1 MDSSGGHAGNQSRNR
16 TGAGITKNTTVSDT
30 LHYPKVVLV
39 TGACR
44 FLGGYLTARLAQ
56 NPLINRVI
64 AVDAITPSKDM
75 LRRMGRAEFV
85 RADIRNPFIAKVIRN
100 GDVDTVVHAA
110 AASYAPRTGGGAAL
124 KEFNVM
130 GAMQLFAACQK
141 APSVRRVVLKSTSEV
156 YGSSARDPVMF
167 TEDSS
172 SRRPFHAGF
181 PKDSLDIE
189 GYARGLGRR
198 RPDVAVTIL
207 RLANMIGPAMDTTLS
222 RYLAGPLVPTVVGRD
237 ARLQLLHEQDAL
249 GALER
254 AAMAGKAGTFN
265 IGASGIVMLSQAIRR
280 AGRIPFPIPG
290 FALWALDSLR
300 KANRH
305 SELNRE
311 QLDYLSFGR
320 VMDTTRMRE
329 TLDYHPKWTTA
340 EAFDDYVRGRALTPI
355 IDPQWVRSLE
365 GTAVAVAQCLGSRTS
380 VPRVGGR

>member
-1 MDSSGGHAGNQSRNR
+1 MRVNSSGGPTGSGTDRDTGNRFGNALQP
-16 TGAGITKNTTVSDT
+16 
-30 LHYPKVVLV
+30 PKVVLV

-56 NPLINRVI
+56 NPMIQRVI
-64 AVDAITPSKDM
+64 AVDAIAPSKDM

-85 RADIRNPFIAKVIRN
+85 RADIRNPFIGKVIRN
-100 GDVDTVVHAA
+100 GEVDTVVHAA
-110 AASYAPRTGGGAAL
+110 AASYAPRSGGGAAL
-124 KEFNVM
+124 KELNVM

-156 YGSSARDPVMF
+156 YGSSPHDPVMF

-172 SRRPFHAGF
+172 SRRPFHEGF

-198 RPDVAVTIL
+198 RTDVTVTIL

-254 AAMAGKAGTFN
+254 AAMAGKSGTFN
-265 IGASGIVMLSQAIRR
+265 VGASGIIMLSQAIRR
-280 AGRIPFPIPG
+280 AGRIPLPIPG
-290 FALWALDSLR
+290 FALWALDSVR
-300 KANRH
+300 RANH
-305 SELNRE
+305 YSELNRE
-311 QLDYLSFGR
+311 QLDYLSYGR
-320 VMDTTRMRE
+320 VMDTTRMRHE
-329 TLDYHPKWTTA
+329 LGFQPKWTTA
-340 EAFDDYVRGRALTPI
+340 EAFDDYLRGRALTPI

-365 GTAVAVAQCLGSRTS
+365 GGAVAAAQRLGSRT
-380 VPRVGGR
+380 PALRVGGR

>member
-1 MDSSGGHAGNQSRNR
+1 MDSSGGSTGG
-16 TGAGITKNTTVSDT
+16 TGASTSDT
-30 LHYPKVVLV
+30 VHYPKIVLV

-44 FLGGYLTARLAQ
+44 FLGGYLTARLVQ

-64 AVDAITPSKDM
+64 AVDAIAPSKDM

-85 RADIRNPFIAKVIRN
+85 RADIRNPFIGKVIRN

-124 KEFNVM
+124 KELNVM

-141 APSVRRVVLKSTSEV
+141 APTVRRVVLKSTSEV
-156 YGSSARDPVMF
+156 YGSSAHDPVVF
-167 TEDSS
+167 TEDCS
-172 SRRPFHAGF
+172 SRRPFREGF

-198 RPDVAVTIL
+198 RSDVAVTIL

-222 RYLAGPLVPTVVGRD
+222 RYLAGPLVPTVVGHD

-265 IGASGIVMLSQAIRR
+265 IGASGIIMLSQAIRR
-280 AGRIPFPIPG
+280 AGRIPLPIPG
-290 FALWALDSLR
+290 FTLWALDSLR
-300 KANRH
+300 RANRY

-311 QLDYLSFGR
+311 QLDYLSYGR

-329 TLDYHPKWTTA
+329 DLGYQPKWTTA
-340 EAFDDYVRGRALTPI
+340 EAFDDYIGGRALSPI

-365 GTAVAVAQCLGSRTS
+365 DSAVMVAQRLGSRTPS
-380 VPRVGGR
+380 LRVGGR